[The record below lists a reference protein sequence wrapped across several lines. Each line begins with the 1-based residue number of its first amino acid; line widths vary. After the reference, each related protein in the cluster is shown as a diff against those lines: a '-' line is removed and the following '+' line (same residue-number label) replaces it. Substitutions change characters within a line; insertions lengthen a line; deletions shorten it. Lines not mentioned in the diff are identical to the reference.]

1 MNDDLKELTAWLSKD
16 KQLAEMTISF
26 QGKNLKEHFPTLS
39 REERAD
45 AVRIARALL
54 SRWEEDDNPGSSLD
68 GRNVFP
74 PSGQAIAADTP
85 EEVPQAKVP
94 PPERPRRQTVNE
106 HQPQPKDRSPRQ
118 EPPDT
123 SAQPRDEFSGLESD
137 QIPGRHKSAAASPF
151 GKGRKWALLFTGAVV
166 IILAATIIAQN
177 FLPTQP
183 TNIDITGLFET
194 QRNAEPRSEANQ
206 STAAE
211 VEPSSA
217 VPPEQTVQPEP
228 AVPAP
233 SSAVPPEQTVQ
244 PEPAVPAPSRAAP
257 PEQTV
262 QPEPAVAGATSDADS
277 QQVREVQAHLSRL
290 GYNPGPID
298 GIMGP
303 KTRTAIE
310 AFQRD
315 RGLPVDGKVTQ
326 TLLDSLTSSS
336 P

>member
-1 MNDDLKELTAWLSKD
+1 MAAITNATAVSRGIRKSQMNDDLKELTAWLSKD
-16 KQLAEMTISF
+16 KRLAEMTISF

-54 SRWEEDDNPGSSLD
+54 SRWTDEDDNPGSSLD

-94 PPERPRRQTVNE
+94 PPERPRRQAVNE
-106 HQPQPKDRSPRQ
+106 HQPQPEERSPRQ
-118 EPPDT
+118 KSPDT
-123 SAQPRDEFSGLESD
+123 SAHPRDEFPGLEPD
-137 QIPGRHKSAAASPF
+137 QIPGRHAAASPF
-151 GKGRKWALLFTGAVV
+151 GRGRKWALLFTGAVV

-211 VEPSSA
+211 VEPSRA
-217 VPPEQTVQPEP
+217 
-228 AVPAP
+228 A
-233 SSAVPPEQTVQ
+233 PPEQTVQ

-262 QPEPAVAGATSDADS
+262 QPEPAVAETTSDADS
-277 QQVREVQAHLSRL
+277 QQVREAQAHLSRL

-315 RGLPVDGKVTQ
+315 HGLPVDGKVTQ
-326 TLLDSLTSSS
+326 ILLDSLTSS
-336 P
+336 PP